1 MATSYKVLSHKGV
14 LNVEVQTLSAAERA
28 ARLYPDGLII
38 AILDEAHGDQVR
50 FLFISHKMH
59 CKRPTSV

>member
-14 LNVEVQTLSAAERA
+14 LNVEVQTLSAAKRV

-38 AILDEAHGDQVR
+38 AILDEVHGDHVQ
-50 FLFISHKMH
+50 FLFISHKEA
-59 CKRPTSV
+59 RQAGR